1 MKGSSPL
8 TRGKRL
14 NAGTVDRA
22 GGLIPAHAGKT
33 AINGWRASRMRA
45 HPRSRGEN
53 PLGGVRVSPFRG
65 SSPLTRGK
73 RNREQGTG
81 KHTRLIPAHAGKT
94 RNAAANSLESRAH
107 PRSRGENLNGDLEKL
122 GGSGSS
128 PLTRGKRMDLND
140 HGYRT
145 RLIPAHA
152 GKTGRRGRPRSRAG
166 AHPRSRGENVTVS
179 EGWEKLEGSSP
190 LTRGKRGVE
199 PFLDQGCGLI
209 PAHAG
214 KTQTRAAGRSTRR
227 AHPRSR
233 GENGRA

>member
-94 RNAAANSLESRAH
+94 TRSGQPATQSRAH
-107 PRSRGENLNGDLEKL
+107 PRSRGENLLDVDLRV
-122 GGSGSS
+122 GGGGSS
-128 PLTRGKRMDLND
+128 PLTRGKR
-140 HGYRT
+140 HVSAEWIG
-145 RLIPAHA
+145 RL
-152 GKTGRRGRPRSRAG
+152 
-166 AHPRSRGENVTVS
+166 
-179 EGWEKLEGSSP
+179 
-190 LTRGKRGVE
+190 
-199 PFLDQGCGLI
+199 GLI

-214 KTQTRAAGRSTRR
+214 KTTSDGPRNRR
-227 AHPRSR
+227 GAAHPRSR
-233 GENGRA
+233 GENPRDKSLIALLAGSSPLTRGKPWNSRV